1 MKGFFRLL
9 RKLLFIF
16 LYLFFV
22 VASIVLAVLLFMK
35 IKELNDINS
44 AYSETATLLN
54 QSEEE
59 SQVTIDNL
67 QNSFRE
73 LNAEVNRLKI
83 ENSGLKNEL
92 DRQLKN
98 GYGTIR
104 GEILPLLVGSSSF
117 SQYQLVCAENTSNS
131 NLKYCVTASAFDSS
145 YILVLPS
152 GTYIVSANIVSDGT
166 NLNTSYKG
174 LYTEFVKCVKENG
187 EKGCNKS
194 ELSGKVLT
202 IQVDSGKTVSNI
214 DPTDWNSL

>member
-1 MKGFFRLL
+1 LL
-9 RKLLFIF
+9 RKALFIF
-16 LYLFFV
+16 MYLFFV
-22 VASIVLAVLLFMK
+22 VASIVLAVLLYMK
-35 IKELNDINS
+35 ITELNNINS
-44 AYSETATLLN
+44 AYNETATLLN

-73 LNAEVNRLKI
+73 LNSEVNRLKA

-104 GEILPLLVGSSSF
+104 GDILPLLVGSSSF
-117 SQYQLVCAENTSNS
+117 SQYQLVCAENTANA
-131 NLKYCVTASAFDSS
+131 NLKYCVTASAYDSS

-174 LYTEFVKCVKENG
+174 SYTEFVKCVKENG
-187 EKGCNKS
+187 EKGCNKG

-202 IQVDSGKTVSNI
+202 VQVDSGKTVSNI

>member
-1 MKGFFRLL
+1 MKRFL
-9 RKLLFIF
+9 RVLRRALFIF

-22 VASIVLAVLLFMK
+22 VTSVVLAIMLFNK
-35 IKELNDINS
+35 TNELNNINS
-44 AYSETATLLN
+44 AYSETANLLN
-54 QSEEE
+54 QNEEE

-83 ENSGLKNEL
+83 ENVGLKNEL

-104 GEILPLLVGSSSF
+104 GEIFPLLVGTSSF
-117 SQYQLVCAENTSNS
+117 SQYQLVCAENTENS

-145 YILVLPS
+145 YVLVIPS
-152 GTYIVSANIVSDGT
+152 GTYIVSANIVADGT
-166 NLNTSYKG
+166 NLNTMYKG

-187 EKGCNKS
+187 ENGCNKNT
-194 ELSGKVLT
+194 LTGKVLT
-202 IQVDSGKTVSNI
+202 VRVDSGKTVSNV